1 MNTILEKKLDAA
13 LAASLAQR
21 PVSRFN
27 HRSGKGYLIDMD
39 GVIYKGSELIPGA
52 IEFIQQLHERNIPF
66 MFLTNNSERSP
77 RDLVAKLDHLGLKVS
92 WKNFYTAAHCTAD
105 FLIRQRPKSSAFV
118 IGEGGLL
125 LALQEAGI
133 AFDSIKPDYV
143 VVGEGRLFNFEL
155 VEKAM
160 RLIEKGS
167 HLIATNPDT
176 WCPTDAGPRPGTG
189 ALAALLESA
198 TGRKAY
204 YLGKPNPFMFLMARS
219 RLGLHTAD
227 TTMIGDTMETDIRGA
242 VELGLQAY
250 LVLTGSTKREMLV
263 NYPYSPTQIFESIQ
277 NVIETLDP
285 VTEEVKRGRRTSAKK
300 LERDFALEQLP

>member
-1 MNTILEKKLDAA
+1 MNAIEAATTI
-13 LAASLAQR
+13 R
-21 PVSRFN
+21 PQ
-27 HRSGKGYLIDMD
+27 HGKGFLIDMD
-39 GVIYKGSELIPGA
+39 GVIYKGSQLIPGA
-52 IEFIQQLHERNIPF
+52 IEFIETLQEQNIPF

-77 RDLVAKLDHLGLKVS
+77 RDLAGKLEHLGLKVS
-92 WKNFYTAAHCTAD
+92 WRNFYTAAHCAAD
-105 FLIRQRPKSSAFV
+105 FLIRQRRTSSAFV

-125 LALQEAGI
+125 IALQEAGI

-167 HLIATNPDT
+167 QLVATNPDT

-189 ALAALLESA
+189 ALAAYLESA
-198 TGRKAY
+198 TGKKGY

-219 RLGLHTAD
+219 RLGLHTAE
-227 TTMIGDTMETDIRGA
+227 TIMIGDTMETDIRGA

-250 LVLTGSTKREMLV
+250 LVLTGSTSQETLS
-263 NYPYSPTQIFESIQ
+263 NYPYSPTQVFRSIQ
-277 NVIETLDP
+277 EVWEDLRVNLKPAAIEKP
-285 VTEEVKRGRRTSAKK
+285 IRGNRRKK
-300 LERDFALEQLP
+300 SERVLAAV

>member
-1 MNTILEKKLDAA
+1 MNTLLEKKLDAA
-13 LAASLAQR
+13 IAANLNQT
-21 PVSRFN
+21 PVSSFPN
-27 HRSGKGYLIDMD
+27 GAGKGYLIDMD
-39 GVIYKGSELIPGA
+39 GVIYRGSSLIPGA
-52 IEFIQQLHERNIPF
+52 AEFIRQLQSQSIPF

-92 WKNFYTAAHCTAD
+92 WKNFYTAAHCAAD

-198 TGRKAY
+198 TGKKAY

-227 TTMIGDTMETDIRGA
+227 TIMIGDTMETDIRGA
-242 VELGLQAY
+242 TELGIQAY
-250 LVLTGSTKREMLV
+250 LVLTGSTTCETLG
-263 NYPYSPTQIFESIQ
+263 NYPFTPTRVLSSIADLVEAPNRNGKQ
-277 NVIETLDP
+277 NPSARANRKKEMNTLH
-285 VTEEVKRGRRTSAKK
+285 A
-300 LERDFALEQLP
+300 

>member
-1 MNTILEKKLDAA
+1 MKSSAPKPIA
-13 LAASLAQR
+13 
-21 PVSRFN
+21 PSR
-27 HRSGKGYLIDMD
+27 RGQGYLIDMD
-39 GVIYKGSELIPGA
+39 GVVYRGSKLIPGA
-52 IEFIQQLHERNIPF
+52 AEFIHQLQTANIPF

-77 RDLVAKLDHLGLKVS
+77 RDLVAKLGHLGIKVS
-92 WKNFYTAAHCTAD
+92 WRNFYTAAHCTAD
-105 FLIRQRPKSSAFV
+105 FLIRQRPRSSAFV

-155 VEKAM
+155 MEKAM
-160 RLIEKGS
+160 RFMEKGS
-167 HLIATNPDT
+167 QLVATNPDT

-198 TGRKAY
+198 TGKKAY

-219 RLGLHTAD
+219 RLGLHTAE
-227 TTMIGDTMETDIRGA
+227 TIMIGDTMETDIRGA

-250 LVLTGSTKREMLV
+250 LVLTGSTTKEMLV
-263 NYPYSPTQIFESIQ
+263 NYPYSPTQVFGSI
-277 NVIETLDP
+277 NELVEKTISKKKAPAKSTP
-285 VTEEVKRGRRTSAKK
+285 VRRQSAE
-300 LERDFALEQLP
+300 LVAA